1 VIDPGP
7 ITIQQDHALLG
18 GEDCA
23 RFLEPVLPWKIEGER
38 MTKSKAAR
46 LAVTL
51 LAALL
56 LGNARGETHPTATP
70 IKHLVVIFDE
80 NISFDHYFGTYPHA
94 LNPPHETTFK
104 ALAGTPQVNGLSTM
118 LLDRNPNFL
127 NGRVNQAYAVN
138 PFRLGPAQ
146 AATADQNHGYTEE
159 QEAFHGGLMDSFPE
173 YTGLPALATQ
183 KLHPESLLGTSPEYV
198 HQTKGLVMGYFDGN
212 TVTALWSYAQRYSLS
227 DNSYASTFGQSTQ
240 GAIELISGQTNGV
253 TDQINAAGYVVDGGN
268 GTYTEVND
276 GDPIGDKC
284 SSPTWGQL
292 HYTGNNIGQMLNQ
305 HGVSWGWFEAGF
317 DLTRTNPNGT
327 TGCQRS
333 TLSKVTQ
340 VVSADY
346 IPHHEPFQ
354 YYTPTANLQHTRPS
368 SVRMIGKQG
377 DGANHQYDSDDF
389 FAAVKAGN
397 FPAVSFLKAPAY
409 QDAHAGYS
417 DPLDEQAW
425 LVKVINFLEQQAE
438 WKNTAIVVA
447 YDDSDGWYDHQMGP
461 IANQS
466 TSKADGLTGTGQCG
480 DGETALPGPSVDH
493 AQGRCG
499 YGPRLPLLVISPFA
513 RRNYV
518 DHSLSDQTSVLR
530 FIEDNWLAGER
541 VGGGSFDAIAGA
553 INGMFDFSHPDPRPY
568 ILDKSTGQILR
579 Q

>member
-1 VIDPGP
+1 MSKPA
-7 ITIQQDHALLG
+7 T
-18 GEDCA
+18 A
-23 RFLEPVLPWKIEGER
+23 RRVA
-38 MTKSKAAR
+38 TV
-46 LAVTL
+46 LAVL
-51 LAALL
+51 HFVGFQSSLAAAEN
-56 LGNARGETHPTATP
+56 GGASTATP
-70 IKHLVVIFDE
+70 IQHIVVIFDE
-80 NISFDHYFGTYPHA
+80 NISFDHYFATYPKA
-94 LNPPHETTFK
+94 LNPPHETPFN
-104 ALAGTPQVNGLSTM
+104 ARAGTPEVNGLTAV
-118 LLDRNPNFL
+118 LLERNANFL
-127 NGRVNQAYAVN
+127 NVKINQAFAVN

-159 QEAFHGGLMDSFPE
+159 QLAFHSGLMDSFPQ

-183 KLHPESLLGTSPEYV
+183 KLHPESLLGASPEYV

-212 TVTALWSYAQRYSLS
+212 TVTALWNYAQRYALS

-253 TDQINAAGYVVDGGN
+253 TDQINAAGYLVDGGN
-268 GTYTEVND
+268 GTYTEIDD

-284 SSPTWGQL
+284 SSPTWGQMR
-292 HYTGNNIGQMLNQ
+292 YTGNNIGQMLSK
-305 HGVSWGWFEAGF
+305 HDVTWGWFEAGF

-333 TLSKVTQ
+333 TLSNVTQ
-340 VVSADY
+340 VLSADY

-354 YYTPTANLQHTRPS
+354 YYLPTANLLHTRPS
-368 SVRMIGKQG
+368 SVRMIGKEG
-377 DGANHQYDSDDF
+377 DGANHQYDADDF

-409 QDAHAGYS
+409 QDGHAGYS
-417 DPLDEQAW
+417 DPLDEQTW
-425 LVKVINFLEQQAE
+425 LVSVINFLEERQE

-461 IANQS
+461 VANQS
-466 TSKADGLTGTGQCG
+466 TSKADGLTGPGQCG
-480 DGETALPGPSVDH
+480 DGATALAGPRVDH

-518 DHSLSDQTSVLR
+518 DHSLTDQTSVLR

-541 VGGGSFDAIAGA
+541 VGGGSFDAIAGT
-553 INGMFDFSHPDPRPY
+553 INAMFDFSHPDARPY

>member
-1 VIDPGP
+1 MSKPA
-7 ITIQQDHALLG
+7 T
-18 GEDCA
+18 A
-23 RFLEPVLPWKIEGER
+23 RRVA
-38 MTKSKAAR
+38 TV
-46 LAVTL
+46 LAVL
-51 LAALL
+51 LFVGFQSSLAAAEN
-56 LGNARGETHPTATP
+56 GGASTATP
-70 IKHLVVIFDE
+70 IQHIVVIFDE
-80 NISFDHYFGTYPHA
+80 NISFDHYFATYPKA
-94 LNPPHETTFK
+94 LNPPHETPFN
-104 ALAGTPQVNGLSTM
+104 ARAGTPEVNGLTAV
-118 LLDRNPNFL
+118 LLERNANFL
-127 NGRVNQAYAVN
+127 NVKINQAFAVN

-159 QEAFHGGLMDSFPE
+159 QLAFHSGLMDSFPQ

-183 KLHPESLLGTSPEYV
+183 KLHPESLLGASPEYV

-212 TVTALWSYAQRYSLS
+212 TVTALWNYAQRYALS

-253 TDQINAAGYVVDGGN
+253 TDQINAAGYLVDGGY
-268 GTYTEVND
+268 GTYTEIDD

-284 SSPTWGQL
+284 SSPTWGQMR
-292 HYTGNNIGQMLNQ
+292 YTGNNIGQMLSK
-305 HGVSWGWFEAGF
+305 HDVTWGWFEAGF

-333 TLSKVTQ
+333 TLSNVTQ
-340 VVSADY
+340 VLSADY

-354 YYTPTANLQHTRPS
+354 YYLPTANLLHTRPS
-368 SVRMIGKQG
+368 SVRMIGKEG
-377 DGANHQYDSDDF
+377 DGANHQYDADDF

-409 QDAHAGYS
+409 QDGHAGYS
-417 DPLDEQAW
+417 DPLDEQTW
-425 LVKVINFLEQQAE
+425 LVSVINFLEQRQE

-461 IANQS
+461 VANQS
-466 TSKADGLTGTGQCG
+466 TSKADGLTGPGQCG
-480 DGETALPGPSVDH
+480 DGATALAGPRVDH

-518 DHSLSDQTSVLR
+518 DHSLTDQTSVLR

-541 VGGGSFDAIAGA
+541 VGGGSFDAIAGT
-553 INGMFDFSHPDPRPY
+553 INAMFDFSHPDARPY